1 MNGGVYM
8 DFDSLE
14 QAGKKLEALGIA
26 LQGLAEAIKKAFRW
40 LADHSCS
47 IEEFTENVELTRRKI
62 EARKRQRKRFTVWN
76 QNEDQR
82 RTAAIRQYE
91 RVSITPGGR
100 RYFKTQHRA
109 RKPP

>member
-26 LQGLAEAIKKAFRW
+26 LQGLAEAIKKVCRW
-40 LADHSCS
+40 LADHCYSV
-47 IEEFTENVELTRRKI
+47 EEFTETVELVRRKI